1 MEPFTKL
8 TAIAAPLDEINVDTN
23 QLCPSR
29 FSKTPRGPAYAR
41 VLLHDARFNADGSE
55 KDYVLNRE
63 PYRQAAILVTGC
75 NFGCGSSREGAVYG
89 LYEFG
94 IRCVIAPAFGEIFLN
109 NCYKNG
115 LLPVVL
121 TEETAAGIRRQL
133 RERPGAQ
140 LSVDLPRQSVTDAE
154 GRNYRFEISPVRKRC
169 LVEGLD
175 DIART
180 QQYQPAIAA
189 FEAKDRAAR
198 PWLWFHQR

>member
-1 MEPFTKL
+1 MERFTKL
-8 TAIAAPLDEINVDTN
+8 TAVAAPLDEINVDTN

-29 FSKTPRGPAYAR
+29 FSKTPRGPEYAR
-41 VLLHDARFNADGSE
+41 IVLHDARFNPDGSE
-55 KDYVLNRE
+55 KDHVLNRE
-63 PYRQAAILVTGC
+63 PYRRAAILVADR

-94 IRCVIAPAFGEIFLN
+94 IRCVIAPSFGEIFLN

-121 TEETAAGIRRQL
+121 PEQAAADIRRQL
-133 RERPGAQ
+133 RERPGARITA
-140 LSVDLPRQSVTDAE
+140 DLPQQAVTDAE
-154 GRNYRFEISPVRKRC
+154 GRVHRFEINPVRKRC

-175 DIART
+175 DVSRT
-180 QQYQPAIAA
+180 LQYQQAIAA

-198 PWLWFHQR
+198 PWLWFNQA